1 MVRTR
6 SAEFSSAS
14 AGWLAI
20 CPTRPP
26 KYGNSSCEI
35 DPAAWKVPT
44 TGNVVVLRRLRMA
57 ALNFGLLAI
66 SPRRITGDFA
76 ESIRRAA
83 SERDCFAA
91 APCGTAEDDRIG
103 LHLAS
108 PVMTSI
114 GRLTN
119 AAPGRSDSA
128 ARKAADITSAVA
140 AGESTS
146 AEYFVIGLQRLT
158 ASRVW

>member
-1 MVRTR
+1 M
-6 SAEFSSAS
+6 A
-14 AGWLAI
+14 
-20 CPTRPP
+20 
-26 KYGNSSCEI
+26 
-35 DPAAWKVPT
+35 PAAWKVPT
-44 TGNVVVLRRLRMA
+44 IGNVVEVSSLRIA
-57 ALNFGLLAI
+57 SLNFGLLAI

-83 SERDCFAA
+83 SERDFLAA
-91 APCGTAEDDRIG
+91 GPCGTAADDRIG

-128 ARKAADITSAVA
+128 ARKAADNTSAVA
-140 AGESTS
+140 AGESIS
-146 AEYFVIGLQRLT
+146 AAYFVTGLQRLT
-158 ASRVW
+158 ESSVW

>member
-1 MVRTR
+1 
-6 SAEFSSAS
+6 
-14 AGWLAI
+14 
-20 CPTRPP
+20 
-26 KYGNSSCEI
+26 
-35 DPAAWKVPT
+35 
-44 TGNVVVLRRLRMA
+44 MA

-83 SERDCFAA
+83 SERECFAA
-91 APCGTAEDDRIG
+91 GPCATGVDSRID
-103 LHLAS
+103 LHLAAL
-108 PVMTSI
+108 VMTSI

-128 ARKAADITSAVA
+128 ARNAAESTSAVA